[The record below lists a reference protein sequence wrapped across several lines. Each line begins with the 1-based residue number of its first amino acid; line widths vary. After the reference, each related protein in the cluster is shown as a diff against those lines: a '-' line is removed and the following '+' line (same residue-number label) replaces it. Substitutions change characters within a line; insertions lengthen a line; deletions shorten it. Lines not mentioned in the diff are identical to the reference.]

1 MTHASLLAL
10 DWALRGGT
18 IALTLMMAGSLLRA
32 HPTLAS
38 ARLGALFL
46 AGVAAFAVV
55 SAGAIHGGG
64 TPAQI
69 PLLLLS
75 AGNNTV
81 FWLLAS
87 MLFDDGFR
95 LHRWH
100 GLVWLVFAVAGAIDA
115 FFPTMALG
123 LSLTVSSLVFA
134 GLAIART
141 IATWRA
147 DLVERRRRLRLFIV
161 GASSLYIAAIALL
174 QLAGKPV
181 NHETGS
187 PNVPASAV
195 LFAITAIVA
204 GALMRLAEGQ
214 TLFVATPRRVAPP
227 TSVPAE
233 PVDQD
238 LLAALDRAMA
248 VDKAHR
254 QDGLTIG
261 GLAETLG
268 VPEYRLRRLINQA
281 LGYRNF
287 NAFLNDHRI
296 AEVKAAL
303 LDPAQAEVPVLT
315 LALDAGFSSLGPF
328 NRAFKAD
335 TGLTPSQFRQKGTP
349 IPESASGSSTSA
361 RRKPAAP

>member
-18 IALTLMMAGSLLRA
+18 IALTLTMAGALLRA
-32 HPTLAS
+32 HPAVVS

-46 AGVAAFAVV
+46 GGVASFAVV

-64 TPAQI
+64 TLAQL
-69 PLLLLS
+69 PLLVLS

-95 LHRWH
+95 LRWWH
-100 GLVWLVFAVAGAIDA
+100 GLVWLVFAAAGAIDA
-115 FFPTMALG
+115 FFPTMPLG

-181 NHETGS
+181 NYETGS

-195 LFAITAIVA
+195 LFALTSIVA
-204 GALMRLAEGQ
+204 WSLLRLAEGQ
-214 TLFVATPRRVAPP
+214 TLFVAAPLR
-227 TSVPAE
+227 AE
-233 PVDQD
+233 PAVSPPEAVDKD
-238 LLAALDRAMA
+238 LLAALERAMR
-248 VDKAHR
+248 VDRSHR
-254 QDGLTIG
+254 QEGLTIG
-261 GLAETLG
+261 GLAEKLG

-287 NAFLNDHRI
+287 NSFLNDHRI

-303 LDPAQAEVPVLT
+303 LDPSQAEVPVLT

-335 TGLTPSQFRQKGTP
+335 TGLTPSQFRQKGPP
-349 IPESASGSSTSA
+349 IPESASESSTSA
-361 RRKPAAP
+361 RRKTAAP